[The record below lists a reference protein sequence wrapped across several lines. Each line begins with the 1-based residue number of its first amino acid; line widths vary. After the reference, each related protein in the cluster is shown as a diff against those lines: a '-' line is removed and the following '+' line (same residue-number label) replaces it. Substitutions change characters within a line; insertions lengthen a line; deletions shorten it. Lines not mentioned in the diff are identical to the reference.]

1 MTSTDQLAQASE
13 RLRSA
18 SPVFIVGHPR
28 SGTSMLFAALLGHPS
43 FQTRAMD
50 LHESQIMRRLATAFA
65 WNDTRPRQLLGF
77 MLGNRD
83 EYGAFLAE
91 TEHLR
96 RSTLLTAPAA
106 VPLRGRIPLSVWKR
120 QKLHL
125 VVRSYF
131 SHAWTARGC
140 HRLVDKSPRHVPHIE
155 RLQVVSPNC
164 KMLFIARHPVDTL
177 ASYRSRAKRD
187 PNARWAHV
195 SPKKFMKIYREGV
208 GGALQARKRSDAAL
222 LITRYEDFTLAPTAE
237 FERICTFLDEPF
249 VEGSLE
255 GSTGTHLKARASSLL
270 YGPVAMNKSHWK
282 AEVDTATAQQV
293 ERELSDLMHLME
305 YEPYT

>member
-1 MTSTDQLAQASE
+1 
-13 RLRSA
+13 
-18 SPVFIVGHPR
+18 
-28 SGTSMLFAALLGHPS
+28 MLFAALLGHPS
-43 FQTRAMD
+43 FRTRAMD

-77 MLGNRD
+77 MLGDRD
-83 EYGAFLAE
+83 EYRAFLAE
-91 TEHLR
+91 TAHLR

-106 VPLRGRIPLSVWKR
+106 IPLRGRIPLSLWKR
-120 QKLHL
+120 QGLHL

-140 HRLVDKSPRHVPHIE
+140 RRLVDKSPRHVPHID
-155 RLQVVSPNC
+155 RLRVVSPNA

-187 PNARWAHV
+187 PNAKWARV
-195 SPKKFMKIYREGV
+195 SPQKFMNIYREGV
-208 GGALQARKRSDAAL
+208 GGALAAKRQSRADL

-237 FERICTFLDEPF
+237 FERICAFLEEPF

-255 GSTGTHLKARASSLL
+255 GATESHPEARASSLL